1 MRISMLNTGAGQS
14 CLGGE
19 RVMGFAAASTTR
31 YQLGQRAVVPTL
43 ITTGSD

>member
-19 RVMGFAAASTTR
+19 RVMGFAAASTPR
-31 YQLGQRAVVPTL
+31 YQLGQWAVVPTL
-43 ITTGSD
+43 VATGGD

>member
-19 RVMGFAAASTTR
+19 RVMGFAAASTMR